1 MLGLTGRVGSVRL
14 GDKIKSN
21 DAFRSVS
28 AWLQR
33 IMRSFMRAMD
43 TAAALP
49 PHAKQRKFHL
59 PTAPTA
65 KSSTEQ
71 PAAGN
76 ANGKSAANNSNE
88 QPAAG
93 APKNVSSAR
102 APVPAPVASPLEQ
115 PYLLPPPTTMGDV
128 AARAQAAQDL
138 EEDIAEASALE
149 MAKNQKPDMWIVD
162 EVNDSAED
170 QIMMYLSNA
179 RAYVQGNGKLTF
191 DDLRPTPETQSV
203 QERVEQFIE
212 CVKNNGNATQQIYL
226 VMPPRCVMGPDRVT
240 REIDYKQ
247 VFGDNVQ
254 ILEPVDSKTYPVPYK
269 DPVVTQVF
277 E

>member
-1 MLGLTGRVGSVRL
+1 
-14 GDKIKSN
+14 
-21 DAFRSVS
+21 
-28 AWLQR
+28 
-33 IMRSFMRAMD
+33 
-43 TAAALP
+43 
-49 PHAKQRKFHL
+49 
-59 PTAPTA
+59 
-65 KSSTEQ
+65 
-71 PAAGN
+71 
-76 ANGKSAANNSNE
+76 
-88 QPAAG
+88 
-93 APKNVSSAR
+93 
-102 APVPAPVASPLEQ
+102 
-115 PYLLPPPTTMGDV
+115 
-128 AARAQAAQDL
+128 
-138 EEDIAEASALE
+138 